1 MSSEQSDHENLR
13 PGEPLDD
20 FEAALAALRPHVDR
34 SQSKTEFNPLQN
46 AGRSD
51 SLTCKPPA
59 GHQFVCLHCGSDA
72 PRIGRARRFAWP
84 AALATMTSI
93 AAVLLVMLVADRS
106 ARVADR
112 ENKPSAPLAAAVA
125 AKVKPAEIPDRAEI
139 GGESDL
145 PRRLALHPRGGRWIL
160 SAADIELRDDLLAS
174 HNGLKT
180 DVPASFTD
188 LDNADA
194 RLSNGALTRRLLS
207 EYGGAGRTAE

>member
-1 MSSEQSDHENLR
+1 MSSEQSNHENLR

-20 FEAALAALRPHVDR
+20 FEAALAALRPRVDR

-84 AALATMTSI
+84 ASLAAMTSI
-93 AAVLLVMLVADRS
+93 AALFLVMVVADRS

-112 ENKPSAPLAAAVA
+112 ENKSSAPLAAAVA
-125 AKVKPAEIPDRAEI
+125 AKVKPAEISDRVEN
-139 GGESDL
+139 GGETDIH
-145 PRRLALHPRGGRWIL
+145 RRLALQARGQRRIL
-160 SAADIELRDDLLAS
+160 SAVDVDLRDDLLAS
-174 HNGLKT
+174 NDGFKGNA
-180 DVPASFTD
+180 PASFTGME
-188 LDNADA
+188 NADV
-194 RLSNGALTRRLLS
+194 RLSNGVFMRRLLS
-207 EYGGAGRTAE
+207 ESGIAGRATE